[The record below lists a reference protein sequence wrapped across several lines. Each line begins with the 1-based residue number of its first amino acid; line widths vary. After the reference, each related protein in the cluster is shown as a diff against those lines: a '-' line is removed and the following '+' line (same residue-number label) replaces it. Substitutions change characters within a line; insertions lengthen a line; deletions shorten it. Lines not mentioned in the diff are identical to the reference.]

1 MILLNK
7 PFDVVCQF
15 SDRQDKG
22 RATLAGA
29 SGSAADAFLS
39 SGRQLVVR
47 EAWFIFSIHATS
59 CRICVCPPCAEAVSV
74 RHAMRRLREN
84 PRGLPSGAPRPRQRR
99 PRGAHKQRAGSE
111 PHRGAEAC
119 DPACARRRQG
129 AVQVRAGA
137 ALRLVKPQRA
147 SRPRRRHK
155 LAKKYLA
162 QVEGTPTEEAL
173 RRLSDGVLLNDG
185 PTAPAGCA
193 LGPTLAQL
201 R

>member
-1 MILLNK
+1 M
-7 PFDVVCQF
+7 
-15 SDRQDKG
+15 
-22 RATLAGA
+22 
-29 SGSAADAFLS
+29 
-39 SGRQLVVR
+39 
-47 EAWFIFSIHATS
+47 
-59 CRICVCPPCAEAVSV
+59 
-74 RHAMRRLREN
+74 
-84 PRGLPSGAPRPRQRR
+84 
-99 PRGAHKQRAGSE
+99 
-111 PHRGAEAC
+111 
-119 DPACARRRQG
+119 
-129 AVQVRAGA
+129 RAGA